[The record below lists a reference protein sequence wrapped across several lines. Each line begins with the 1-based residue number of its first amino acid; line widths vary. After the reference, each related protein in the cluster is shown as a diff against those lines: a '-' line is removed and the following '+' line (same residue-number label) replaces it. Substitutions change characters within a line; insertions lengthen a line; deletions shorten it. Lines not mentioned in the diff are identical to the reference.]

1 LEANSRHLE
10 SVADLRRRLYE
21 IARLWQKTAIPS
33 HSRLVAEARQIAAWK
48 KACGIAGL
56 WAQPPLMV
64 AATLDDG
71 FGHGL
76 EIVRLWAEAV
86 GLRVHFLGLLQT
98 PQQIL
103 TACRNLKPDL
113 LGLTVLQF
121 DTVDAVTEIAESLP
135 SGTRLVAGGPLF
147 QADPDLARRAHID
160 FAARHVADF
169 VLYLLNWKPDA

>member
-1 LEANSRHLE
+1 MEANSRHLK

-21 IARLWQKTAIPS
+21 KARLWEKTGIPS
-33 HSRLVAEARQIAAWK
+33 RSRLVAEAGQIASWK
-48 KACGIAGL
+48 KSCGIAGL

-76 EIVRLWAEAV
+76 ETIRLWAEAV
-86 GLRVHFLGLLQT
+86 GMRVHFLGLLQT

-103 TACRNLKPDL
+103 AACRHLKPDL

-147 QADPDLARRAHID
+147 QADPDLARHTRID

-169 VLYLLNWKPDA
+169 VLYLLDWKPDA